1 MFRIIRESDGIVTM
15 SGRFDAYAADQAR
28 AVLAEI
34 SGTCRLDCSELDY
47 IASVGLGIL
56 ASQQKRLLGDG
67 GELILAGLNP
77 HLREVF
83 SLAGFESVFHLE

>member
-1 MFRIIRESDGIVTM
+1 MFRIIREPDGTVTM

-28 AVLAEI
+28 AVLAEVTGI
-34 SGTCRLDCSELDY
+34 CRLDCAELDY

-56 ASQQKRLLGDG
+56 AAQQKRLLVDD

-77 HLREVF
+77 HLLEVF
-83 SLAGFESVFHLE
+83 SLAGFESIFHLE